1 MTHSVF
7 KFKEELLAEFAGI
20 QNPSGT
26 RIIIFNV
33 RTTPD
38 GKPEFDFSTAPDDV
52 RIPEDTDLEIS
63 KLRKQERQNHIPES
77 DYSLRVC
84 HCTCYIMLFSL
95 YRGLSQGLND
105 GLEGLYIK
113 LNFSVISQLQFILF
127 FILELFV

>member
-1 MTHSVF
+1 MF
-7 KFKEELLAEFAGI
+7 KYKEELLAEFAGI

-63 KLRKQERQNHIPES
+63 KLKKQERQNHIPES
-77 DYSLRVC
+77 DYSLRVGN
-84 HCTCYIMLFSL
+84 CTYYIPL
-95 YRGLSQGLND
+95 YVIRWLGGRGA
-105 GLEGLYIK
+105 
-113 LNFSVISQLQFILF
+113 
-127 FILELFV
+127 

>member
-1 MTHSVF
+1 MF
-7 KFKEELLAEFAGI
+7 KYKEELLAEFAGI

-63 KLRKQERQNHIPES
+63 KMKKQERQNHIPES
-77 DYSLRVC
+77 DYSLRVSNF
-84 HCTCYIMLFSL
+84 TYILMMSWKA
-95 YRGLSQGLND
+95 Y
-105 GLEGLYIK
+105 
-113 LNFSVISQLQFILF
+113 ILF
-127 FILELFV
+127 FLFFFSVMC

>member
-1 MTHSVF
+1 MF

-77 DYSLRVC
+77 DYSLRVR

-105 GLEGLYIK
+105 VLEGLYIK

>member
-1 MTHSVF
+1 MF

-77 DYSLRVC
+77 DYSLRVS
-84 HCTCYIMLFSL
+84 HYTCYIIWFSL
-95 YRGLSQGLND
+95 YRGLSRGLID
-105 GLEGLYIK
+105 VLEGLYIK
-113 LNFSVISQLQFILF
+113 LNFLVISQLQFILF
-127 FILELFV
+127 FVLELFV

>member
-1 MTHSVF
+1 MF

-77 DYSLRVC
+77 DYSLRVS
-84 HCTCYIMLFSL
+84 HYTCYIIWFSL
-95 YRGLSQGLND
+95 YRGLSQGLID
-105 GLEGLYIK
+105 VLEGLYIK
-113 LNFSVISQLQFILF
+113 LNFLVISQLKFILF
-127 FILELFV
+127 FVLELFV

>member
-1 MTHSVF
+1 MF

-77 DYSLRVC
+77 DYSLRVS
-84 HCTCYIMLFSL
+84 HYTCYIIWFSL
-95 YRGLSQGLND
+95 YRGLSRGLID
-105 GLEGLYIK
+105 VLEGLYIK
-113 LNFSVISQLQFILF
+113 LNFLVISRLKFILF
-127 FILELFV
+127 FVLELFV